1 MRLKSR
7 DKIQKYV
14 SHPSDDKLNA
24 NDYNE
29 SCDEEEHHGPPK
41 TEHNNYE
48 ESDKEENECSLFSKR
63 EEDMLIFEIFVES
76 LFGDLNKIS
85 NKNSVFKASLPHFKR
100 RKEIILDFMKTG
112 HVNMEASDCVSKFS
126 SYSKPKLVIFLEV
139 I

>member
-14 SHPSDDKLNA
+14 SNPSEDKLNT

-29 SCDEEEHHGPPK
+29 SYDEEEQDGRPK

-48 ESDKEENECSLFSKR
+48 ESDEENECSSSMFSKR

-76 LFGDLNKIS
+76 LCGDLNKIS
-85 NKNSVFKASLPHFKR
+85 NKNSVYKASLPHFKR
-100 RKEIILDFMKTG
+100 RKEIILDFIKTG
-112 HVNMEASDCVSKFS
+112 HINVEASDWVSII
-126 SYSKPKLVIFLEV
+126 LLRL
-139 I
+139 